1 MPELPV
7 GCLSEHIASAS
18 RSRKQFPAIR
28 PQPKLQRGECRRNTY
43 GRCIS
48 NYIPRPQIPLG
59 SDSPSHPIAENFVKF
74 AALRFTEAFARV
86 ECPLTA
92 MWPYL
97 IICDFNEPERYTPA
111 VNQILEDW
119 GAKQVLRQSWLL
131 NSDLNAQAI
140 VEMLR
145 PIVRR
150 DDRLMVMELAEDS
163 AAINVE

>member
-1 MPELPV
+1 
-7 GCLSEHIASAS
+7 
-18 RSRKQFPAIR
+18 
-28 PQPKLQRGECRRNTY
+28 
-43 GRCIS
+43 
-48 NYIPRPQIPLG
+48 
-59 SDSPSHPIAENFVKF
+59 
-74 AALRFTEAFARV
+74 
-86 ECPLTA
+86 

>member
-1 MPELPV
+1 MSRRDILP
-7 GCLSEHIASAS
+7 
-18 RSRKQFPAIR
+18 
-28 PQPKLQRGECRRNTY
+28 
-43 GRCIS
+43 
-48 NYIPRPQIPLG
+48 
-59 SDSPSHPIAENFVKF
+59 PSTRF
-74 AALRFTEAFARV
+74 LR
-86 ECPLTA
+86 
-92 MWPYL
+92 
-97 IICDFNEPERYTPA
+97 
-111 VNQILEDW
+111 DW